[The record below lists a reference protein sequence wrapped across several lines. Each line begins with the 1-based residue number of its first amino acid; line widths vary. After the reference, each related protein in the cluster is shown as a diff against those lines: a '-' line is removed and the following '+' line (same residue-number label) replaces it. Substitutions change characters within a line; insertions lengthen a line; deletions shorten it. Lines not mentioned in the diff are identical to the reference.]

1 MDYEDFKKIVESCHL
16 NFLIGSGASRPFL
29 KTLNNVEVLLTQLAN
44 DDLIDDETKTIIET
58 SIKYHYLKKCIEG
71 NLSID
76 TTGDDDLDETIQNYD
91 KLIKSIQTILAK
103 RRSNLVSKQAN
114 LFTSNMDI
122 FLEWTLEQNHL
133 AYNDGFFGRINPVFG
148 TENFHN
154 TITKTSTHFEYQS
167 EIPLFNL
174 FKLHGSVNW
183 HLNEEKISYDQS
195 LSNLDKISKV
205 DLNDADIVEI
215 EYQEGDDWKTKS
227 FYSLVQEVSEGDY
240 ELDDIHHQ
248 FLKAFQNLVMIN
260 PTKQKFETT
269 TRDLTFYELL
279 RMYSNH
285 LERENS
291 VLFVMGFSF
300 EDEHIREITKRV
312 AKANPTLTIIIF
324 AFDKSAKERILDLL
338 GEQPNIKFIWDGRD
352 ENPVKY
358 SLDVIT
364 SEYFG
369 KLANELSSSK
379 NEDQLAVEVV
389 NGVGDQNGANEEPTE
404 S

>member
-1 MDYEDFKKIVESCHL
+1 MDYEGFKKIVESCHL

-44 DDLIDDETKTIIET
+44 DDLIDDESKIIIET

-71 NLSID
+71 NLSIESAVNKN
-76 TTGDDDLDETIQNYD
+76 LNETFNNYSE
-91 KLIKSIQTILAK
+91 LIKSIQTILAK
-103 RRSNLVSKQAN
+103 RRSNLVSKQTN

-122 FLEWTLEQNHL
+122 FLELTLEQNHL

-167 EIPLFNL
+167 EVPLFNL

-183 HLNEEKISYDQS
+183 CLDGEKIIYDQN
-195 LSNLDKISKV
+195 LSTLEEVSMIELQED
-205 DLNDADIVEI
+205 DIVEI
-215 EYQEGDDWKTKS
+215 EYPEGEDWKTKS
-227 FYSLVQEVSEGDY
+227 LYNLIQEVIEKEY
-240 ELDDIHHQ
+240 EIDNIHHQ
-248 FLKAFQNLVMIN
+248 YLEAFQNLVMIN

-324 AFDKSAKERILDLL
+324 AFDKAAKERIFHLL
-338 GEQPNIKFIWDGRD
+338 GEQPNIKFIWDGSD
-352 ENPVKY
+352 ENPVNY
-358 SLDVIT
+358 SLDVIN
-364 SEYFG
+364 SKYFK

-379 NEDQLAVEVV
+379 SVDQLVDEVV
-389 NGVGDQNGANEEPTE
+389 NSTGDQNGANEEPAE

>member
-1 MDYEDFKKIVESCHL
+1 MNYEDFKKIVESCHL

-44 DDLIDDETKTIIET
+44 DDQFDEETKLIIET
-58 SIKYHYLKKCIEG
+58 SIKYYYLKKSIEG
-71 NLSID
+71 NLNID
-76 TTGDDDLDETIQNYD
+76 AAGNDALDETIQNYD
-91 KLIKSIQTILAK
+91 ELIKSIQTILAK
-103 RRSNLVSKQAN
+103 RRSNLVSKQTN

-122 FLEWTLEQNHL
+122 FLEWTLEQNQL

-167 EIPLFNL
+167 EVPLFNL

-183 HLNEEKISYDQS
+183 HLDGEKIAYDQY
-195 LSNLDKISKV
+195 LSILDEVSKV
-205 DLNDADIVEI
+205 ELQDADIVDIVYE
-215 EYQEGDDWKTKS
+215 EGESWKTKS
-227 FYSLVQEVSEGDY
+227 FDSLIREVIEEEY
-240 ELDDIHHQ
+240 ELDEVHHQ
-248 FLKAFQNLVMIN
+248 FLEAFKNLVMIN

-324 AFDKSAKERILDLL
+324 AFDKSAKERISDLL
-338 GEQPNIKFIWDGRD
+338 GEQPNIKFIWDGKD
-352 ENPVKY
+352 ESPVNY

-364 SEYFG
+364 AEYFG
-369 KLANELSSSK
+369 KLAKELSSTKS
-379 NEDQLAVEVV
+379 EDQAI
-389 NGVGDQNGANEEPTE
+389 NNSGDQNGANEEPAE